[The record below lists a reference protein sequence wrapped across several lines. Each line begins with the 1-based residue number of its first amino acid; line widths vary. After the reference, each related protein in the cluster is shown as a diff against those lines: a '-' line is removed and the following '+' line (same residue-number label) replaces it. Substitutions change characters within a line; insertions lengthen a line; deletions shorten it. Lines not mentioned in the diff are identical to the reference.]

1 MPLPARARL
10 LFRPRLPPADPSTP
24 APLRSP
30 QYNADIP
37 FNKQPAP
44 GFYDTSAEKTRGYHA
59 PVGELLSKLEKR
71 KADSVEDEK
80 RKKSRK
86 DRDDKDKGGDKN
98 ATFVAARNAQIQKLQ
113 EAEQISSRRH
123 LVLPEAQVGEQELEE
138 IVKIGQAGE
147 RSRELVEGDDEA
159 SGRLLGD
166 YESLGRAKM
175 ARTPNTAPQRASSL
189 PLASSR
195 RGED

>member
-1 MPLPARARL
+1 VFWPL
-10 LFRPRLPPADPSTP
+10 TP
-24 APLRSP
+24 AAYATL

-71 KADSVEDEK
+71 KADTVEEEK
-80 RKKSRK
+80 RKKARK
-86 DRDDKDKGGDKN
+86 EREGKGKEGGDKN

-113 EAEQISSRRH
+113 EAEQIGNRRH

-159 SGRLLGD
+159 SARLLGD

-175 ARTPNTAPQRASSL
+175 ARTPNTAPQRAFSS
-189 PLASSR
+189 
-195 RGED
+195 